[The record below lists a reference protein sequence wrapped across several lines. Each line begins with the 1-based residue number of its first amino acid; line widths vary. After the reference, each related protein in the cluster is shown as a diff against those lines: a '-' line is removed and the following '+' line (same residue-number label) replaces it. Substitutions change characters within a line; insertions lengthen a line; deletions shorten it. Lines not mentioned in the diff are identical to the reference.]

1 MPGDS
6 WPRVQTE
13 AVPWRGSVAADHVTR
28 RVWEEMQQPYEA
40 AVVPAIAAARA
51 PLSSA
56 LLAEVDDATAE
67 LARFDAE
74 IAQLTAPYAFIL
86 LRSESASSSQ
96 IENLTSGARAISE
109 VDLGER
115 DQGNAALIVSNVRAM
130 KAAIDLADDL
140 SDETIISMQ
149 RLLLE
154 TSEPELT
161 GRYREQQVW
170 IGGSNFSPHRAAF
183 VPPVPERVPAAMA
196 DLLTFARRTDLPSL
210 VGVALVHA
218 QFETIHPFPDGNGR
232 TGRALAQSMLRRSGV
247 TRHVTVPI
255 SSGLLAQRD
264 AYFAA
269 LTTYRQGD
277 LASIVGVFTDA
288 VFLAVANGRRLAHTI
303 ADLQAAWGER
313 LADTKST
320 SSAHRLAVLAIQ
332 HPVLNSSFVEKA
344 LGVPPKTA
352 LAALARLEAVG
363 ILRPASAASRNRVWL
378 AFEVI
383 AALDAFADRS
393 TRRF

>member
-1 MPGDS
+1 MK
-6 WPRVQTE
+6 
-13 AVPWRGSVAADHVTR
+13 
-28 RVWEEMQQPYEA
+28 QPYEA
-40 AVVPAIAAARA
+40 AVVPSIATARA

-74 IAQLTAPYAFIL
+74 IGQLTAPYAFIL

-115 DQGNAALIVSNVRAM
+115 DEGNAALIVSNVRAM

-154 TSEPELT
+154 KSEPELT

-210 VGVALVHA
+210 VGVALAHA

-288 VFLAVANGRRLAHTI
+288 VFLAVANGRRLAHSV

-313 LADTKST
+313 LAGTKST
-320 SSAHRLAVLAIQ
+320 SAAHRLAVLAVE
-332 HPVLNSSFVEKA
+332 HPVLNSAFVERA

-383 AALDAFADRS
+383 AALDAFAERS
-393 TRRF
+393 TR